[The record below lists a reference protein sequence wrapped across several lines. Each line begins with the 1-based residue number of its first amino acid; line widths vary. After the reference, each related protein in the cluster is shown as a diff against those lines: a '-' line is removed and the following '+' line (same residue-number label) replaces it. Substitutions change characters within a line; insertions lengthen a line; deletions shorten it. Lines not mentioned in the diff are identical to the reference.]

1 VRPFLAVAVLTF
13 VTVSDAGE
21 VARTQ
26 GVPAARHTSARVS
39 GTGAE
44 YVQSHQVQGGG
55 FAEPGGS
62 PSPELT
68 AWAAL
73 GLRAAGGGASTSAL
87 SYLVAHEAE
96 LTDLTDVELI
106 AMAES
111 VLGRRP
117 ERLLARIKAANKPS
131 GRIGPTVNSTT
142 WAVLALRQARE
153 KAPRGAIRYLL
164 RAQARS
170 GGWGWSP
177 GGAPDSNDTAA
188 AIQALRAAG
197 TRGTPI
203 RRGLAYLRRLHNRDG
218 GFELTPGRG
227 SDTQS
232 TAWAI
237 QAFLAAGKAV
247 PKGAFGYVHRMR
259 RSDGSYRYS
268 ARYVTTPVWVTAQVL
283 PALAGRPFPL
293 KASRTK
299 APGRMT
305 PGRRAAGSPSAR

>member
-1 VRPFLAVAVLTF
+1 VRLVLAVAVLTF
-13 VTVSDAGE
+13 VPVSDAGE

-26 GVPAARHTSARVS
+26 GFPAARHTSARVS

-55 FAEPGGS
+55 FAESGGL

-73 GLRAAGGGASTSAL
+73 WLRAAGGGASTSAL

-164 RAQARS
+164 GRRPLRRR
-170 GGWGWSP
+170 GWSP
-177 GGAPDSNDTAA
+177 GARRTRTTLRRRSAA
-188 AIQALRAAG
+188 RG
-197 TRGTPI
+197 GRGTPI
-203 RRGLAYLRRLHNRDG
+203 RRGCVPRRLHNRDG

-227 SDTQS
+227 SGHTVDGVGD
-232 TAWAI
+232 
-237 QAFLAAGKAV
+237 QAFLAAGKASPAPSLPPPHAPQRRQLPLLGPLRDHAGLGHGPGATRARQAAV
-247 PKGAFGYVHRMR
+247 P
-259 RSDGSYRYS
+259 
-268 ARYVTTPVWVTAQVL
+268 T
-283 PALAGRPFPL
+283 
-293 KASRTK
+293 
-299 APGRMT
+299 
-305 PGRRAAGSPSAR
+305 